1 MKFSIGYQ
9 LPDEYF
15 STYSLC
21 RDYGDKVSDVYFSFS
36 NEPSG
41 RFSLSGSD
49 KKETEEIRKFQLE
62 ELREIKKLG
71 KTLTLLYNANCYGV
85 GAVSK
90 TLAEHILSLT
100 TFLKKEL
107 DIDHITTTSPFIA
120 EVVKKEFADSIKL
133 RASVNMRIGTV
144 AAMEQLSE
152 YFDGFYMQKECNR
165 NFKQIEKLS
174 EWCNK
179 NHKKLHILANSG
191 CMQNCAFQTF
201 HDNLIA
207 HGVGETSVDNVNMG
221 YSAPC
226 HKYLSGLGVEQGMVN
241 FMQSNWIRPEEVYM
255 YEKYFD
261 EMKLATRMHSRP
273 AMVLAAFA
281 RGKFSGNLLDL
292 TEPSYSSLF
301 RGYILDNTK
310 IPESWFLSASS
321 CNKNCDECN
330 VCNSVIKQAVY
341 KIQQN

>member
-1 MKFSIGYQ
+1 MKYSIGYQ

-15 STYSLC
+15 SVYELC
-21 RDYGDKVSDVYFSFS
+21 RNYSEKVSDVYFSFS
-36 NEPSG
+36 AEPSG

-49 KKETEEIRKFQLE
+49 EKEAEEIKELQLE
-62 ELREIKKLG
+62 ELSEIKKLG
-71 KTLTLLYNANCYGV
+71 KTLTLLYNANCYGG

-100 TFLKKEL
+100 AFLKKEL

-120 EVVKKEFADSIKL
+120 EVVKREFGDSIKL

-165 NFKQIEKLS
+165 NFGQIEKLS
-174 EWCNK
+174 DWCNK
-179 NHKKLHILANSG
+179 NGKKLHILANSG

-207 HGVGETSVDNVNMG
+207 HGVGEKTDDNVNMG

-226 HKYLSGLGVEQGMVN
+226 HKYLSGLGVERGIAS
-241 FMQSNWIRPEEVYM
+241 FMQSNWIRPEEVHM

-273 AMVLAAFA
+273 AMVLSAYA
-281 RGKFSGNLLDL
+281 RIKFTGNLLDL
-292 TEPSYSSLF
+292 TEPSYSS
-301 RGYILDNTK
+301 
-310 IPESWFLSASS
+310 
-321 CNKNCDECN
+321 
-330 VCNSVIKQAVY
+330 
-341 KIQQN
+341 

>member
-1 MKFSIGYQ
+1 MKYSIGYQ

-15 STYSLC
+15 SVYELC
-21 RDYGDKVSDVYFSFS
+21 RNYGDKVSDVYFSFS

-49 KKETEEIRKFQLE
+49 EKETEEIKELQLE
-62 ELREIKKLG
+62 ELSEIKKLG
-71 KTLTLLYNANCYGV
+71 KTLTLLYNANCYGE

-90 TLAEHILSLT
+90 NLAKHILSLT
-100 TFLKKEL
+100 AFLKKEL

-165 NFKQIEKLS
+165 NFGQIEKLS
-174 EWCNK
+174 DWCNK
-179 NHKKLHILANSG
+179 NGKKLHILANSG

-207 HGVGETSVDNVNMG
+207 HGVGENSEDNVNMG

-226 HKYLSGLGVEQGMVN
+226 HKYLSGLGVERGIAS
-241 FMQSNWIRPEEVYM
+241 FMQSNWIRPEEVHM

-273 AMVLAAFA
+273 AMVLAAYA

-301 RGYILDNTK
+301 RGYILDNTR
-310 IPESWFLSASS
+310 IPEDWFLSASS
-321 CNKNCDECN
+321 CNKNCDACN
-330 VCNSVIKQAVY
+330 ACNSAVKQAVY